1 MAKLYT
7 GIDIGAERLKM
18 AVVGDQGVVQ
28 VAVEEVPESLVKD
41 GRVTSFEAMSDVIR
55 EAARKH
61 KISTKNCA
69 LALHSR
75 DVFTRRITVPA
86 MTVEE
91 LDLNLPFEFR
101 DYIAD
106 DKDKYN
112 FDYAVLGMKRDA
124 AGQPVEMDI
133 LAAAVLTETIE
144 SYTAMLR
151 RAGFKLKGAAPDVMA
166 YANLIAAYERR
177 HPATSPAEAVAP
189 APAPTDPTFPLP
201 PVGVPAPASVA
212 VRDYCF
218 LDVGY
223 DNTKVYLFP
232 RGKYEV
238 TRIVEFGV
246 GMLAAAVADYFSVD
260 EGMARTYLTSDY
272 EGAQRIEPCLNLY
285 ERLGIEVAR
294 IVSFFNFNYPD
305 SQLDVLHF
313 CGSGASIAP
322 LIDALREHVSI
333 DLVDIN
339 AVMPASAVPPD
350 SLRMCPAAVGIALG

>member
-41 GRVTSFEAMSDVIR
+41 GRVTSYEAMSDVIR
-55 EAARKH
+55 DAARKH
-61 KISTKNCA
+61 KISAKNCA
-69 LALHSR
+69 LVLHSR

-86 MTVEE
+86 MTVDE

-112 FDYAVLGMKRDA
+112 FDYAVLGMKHDA
-124 AGQPVEMDI
+124 TGQPVEMDM
-133 LAAAVLTETIE
+133 LAAAVPTETIE
-144 SYTAMLR
+144 SYAAMLR
-151 RAGFKLKGAAPDVMA
+151 RAGFKLKAAAPDVMA

-177 HPATSPAEAVAP
+177 HPSASPAAAP
-189 APAPTDPTFPLP
+189 AAPLAADPTLP
-201 PVGVPAPASVA
+201 PPPPALVA
-212 VRDYCF
+212 TANATMRDYCF

-232 RGKYEV
+232 QGKYEV

-246 GMLAAAVADYFSVD
+246 GMLATAVSDYFSVD

-285 ERLGIEVAR
+285 ERLGVEVAR
-294 IVSFFNFNYPD
+294 IVSFFNFNYPK
-305 SQLDVLHF
+305 SQLDVLHY
-313 CGSGASIAP
+313 CGSGSSIAP
-322 LIDALREHVSI
+322 LIDALHEHVSV

-339 AVMPASAVPPD
+339 AVMPASSVPLE
-350 SLRMCPAAVGIALG
+350 SLRVCSAAVGIALG